1 VDVFGLL
8 KFAGRNNA
16 CTKAARERQN
26 FYRPYVAAKEAS
38 ISIFQ
43 PITML
48 ISNDL
53 MNQVMNIKPSRLVYS
68 ITIRLLQ
75 LLRVEL
81 QCTMEETRNQT
92 YTITVYP

>member
-1 VDVFGLL
+1 MDVFGLL

-38 ISIFQ
+38 NSIFQ

-53 MNQVMNIKPSRLVYS
+53 MNIKPSRLVCLFHYHTS
-68 ITIRLLQ
+68 IATA
-75 LLRVEL
+75 
-81 QCTMEETRNQT
+81 
-92 YTITVYP
+92 

>member
-1 VDVFGLL
+1 MDVFGLL

-38 ISIFQ
+38 NSIFQ

-53 MNQVMNIKPSRLVYS
+53 MNIKPSRLVCS

>member
-1 VDVFGLL
+1 
-8 KFAGRNNA
+8 
-16 CTKAARERQN
+16 
-26 FYRPYVAAKEAS
+26 
-38 ISIFQ
+38 
-43 PITML
+43 ML